1 MPRRVGDGYVGAC
14 GYYAE
19 RIVSAVTNQQLAV
32 GWDVAGARPAVGDGR
47 DARPRPG

>member
-14 GYYAE
+14 GYHTE

-47 DARPRPG
+47 NAAARAG